1 MRFFFNIKRLIVYS
15 VFSLVIISVKA
26 QEKAIIGV
34 TNSGGSDGLG
44 TIFKTDINGDNFTV
58 LQDIKYTNPG
68 AGPDNSALCEVNGKL
83 YGTTGYGGRYDKGT
97 LYEYDLATATHTKL
111 YDFDGA
117 NTGETPY
124 SSVILAANGKLYGTT
139 LNGGINNVGTLFEF
153 NIATNTLTKKL
164 DFDGS
169 TMGMDIYANVVQASN
184 GKLYGLTNRGGAI
197 GYGVLFEYDYITET
211 FTKLIDFD
219 RFNNGSAP
227 TILVEV
233 ENGIMYGT
241 TSAGGINDSG
251 TIFKYTIATNTL
263 EKKFDFNSGTSG
275 SSLGLSLM
283 LASNGNLYGLT
294 RFGGLNNR
302 GVLYEYNINTETFTK
317 KFDLTTELGSTP
329 SGRLLEVTNNKLYG
343 FTNTGGANND
353 GVMFEFDIAN
363 NTYTKKFDFEISSSG
378 RNPKGA
384 FVKASN
390 GKLYATAQ
398 YGGLGAAGTLFEYD
412 AQTNDFQK
420 KLDFNYAENGY
431 GFRAG
436 FTKGLNGKLYITTS
450 AGGLYAAYGTL
461 LEYNPD
467 DNTLVKKFDFNYN
480 EAPQSSTDA
489 SVLYASN
496 GKIYGVSTYMGGQE
510 ALFEFDL
517 QTNIYTKKVDYNNQT
532 LGSAPSELM
541 EATNG
546 KIYGTASGGANN
558 LGYIF
563 QYDFVNDNYQNI
575 YDFEGNDYGNSG
587 KALLQASNGKLYGV
601 GYNGGTYN
609 KGFLFEFDISTTS
622 YTKKYDFNTPYRALS
637 ASLIEVSE
645 GVLYGFYSGGTNN
658 RGGIFSYNLNTNTFT
673 DEYAVDVTTW
683 FAPQYRLL
691 KTSENKLFGLSNY
704 SNTSGVDNN
713 GFLFQFNPETK
724 TFDNKFDFYDSVG
737 VRPVGAPV
745 EVNINGSLSVKDS
758 EIKNVLSL
766 YPNPVKDY
774 LVVTSKISEDFQAKI
789 YDMLGKQILSEI
801 NNTKNEPIKV
811 SHLEAGLYILKVT
824 TREGTSQTI
833 KFIKN

>member
-1 MRFFFNIKRLIVYS
+1 MISNTCIKQILNHILFCLI
-15 VFSLVIISVKA
+15 IISA
-26 QEKAIIGV
+26 NGQEKAIIGV
-34 TNSGGSDGLG
+34 TNSGGSDNLG
-44 TIFKTDINGDNFTV
+44 TIFKTDINGDNLTIV
-58 LQDIKYTNPG
+58 KELKYTNPG

-97 LYEYDLATATHTKL
+97 LYEYDLATSTHTKL
-111 YDFDGA
+111 HDFDGE
-117 NTGETPY
+117 NTGRTPY
-124 SSVILAANGKLYGTT
+124 SNVILASNGKLYGTT
-139 LNGGINNVGTLFEF
+139 LNGGINDLGTLFEY
-153 NIATNTLTKKL
+153 NIDTNTLIKKL
-164 DFDGS
+164 DFDGAN
-169 TMGMDIYANVVQASN
+169 MGMDVYANVVQASN
-184 GKLYGLTNRGGAI
+184 GKLYGLTNRGGSI
-197 GYGVLFEYDYITET
+197 GYGVLYEFDFTTDT

-219 RFNNGSAP
+219 RVNIGSAP

-241 TSAGGINDSG
+241 TSAGGINDNG

-263 EKKFDFNSGTSG
+263 EKKFEFNSGSSG

-302 GVLYEYNINTETFTK
+302 GVLYEYNISTETFIK
-317 KFDLTTELGSTP
+317 KIDLTTELGSTP
-329 SGRLLEVTNNKLYG
+329 SGRLLEVTSNKLYG

-353 GVMFEFDIAN
+353 GVMFEFDIAT
-363 NTYTKKFDFEISSSG
+363 NTYTKKFDFEYSSSG
-378 RNPKGA
+378 RNPKGT

-398 YGGLGAAGTLFEYD
+398 YGGLGTAGTLFEYD
-412 AQTNDFQK
+412 TQTNGIQK

-436 FTKGLNGKLYITTS
+436 FAKGLNGKLYITTS

-467 DNTLVKKFDFNYN
+467 DNTLDKKFDFSYS

-510 ALFEFDL
+510 VLFEFDL
-517 QTNIYTKKVDYNNQT
+517 ETNTYTSKVAYNNAT
-532 LGSAPSELM
+532 VGSAPSELI

-546 KIYGTASGGANN
+546 KIYGTANGGANN
-558 LGYIF
+558 RGYIF
-563 QYDFVNDNYQNI
+563 QYDYVNDDYQNI
-575 YDFEGNDYGNSG
+575 YDFEGNNYGNSG

-601 GYNGGTYN
+601 GYSGGTYN

-637 ASLIEVSE
+637 TSLIEVSE

-658 RGGIFSYNLNTNTFT
+658 RGGIFSYNINTNTFT

-683 FAPQYRLL
+683 FVPQYRLL
-691 KTSENKLFGLSNY
+691 KTSENKLVGLSYY
-704 SNTSGVDNN
+704 SNVSGLNN
-713 GFLFQFNPETK
+713 DGFLFQFSPDTK
-724 TFDNKFDFYDSVG
+724 TFDNKFNFYNNVG
-737 VRPVGAPV
+737 VKPVGAPV
-745 EVNINGSLSVKDS
+745 ETSIGGSLSVRDG
-758 EIKNVLSL
+758 EIKNLLSF
-766 YPNPVKDY
+766 YPNPVTDY
-774 LVVTSKISEDFQAKI
+774 LVVTSKTPKNLQVKI
-789 YDMLGKQILSEI
+789 YDMLGKQVLFEEKFENSR
-801 NNTKNEPIKV
+801 KLKV
-811 SHLEAGLYILKVT
+811 AHLKTGLYILKIISPSGIVN
-824 TREGTSQTI
+824 SF
-833 KFIKN
+833 KFIKI